1 MPETLFFTDADGVDV
16 AYYRWN
22 PDGAPRG
29 VVLIAHG
36 ASEHGARYNRFAS
49 FLAAK
54 GFAVFAQ
61 DHRGHGNTGKSTGVG
76 IAGPNGWN
84 GVIADQHE
92 LNVLARASV
101 PDVPVVLFA
110 HSMGSMMAQRYIQ
123 LYGDEIDGVVL
134 SGSTGDM
141 GDLAGTLELI
151 DAIAKDAGADAPAP
165 TFATFNEPFA
175 PARTDFDWL
184 SRDPA
189 EVDKYIADPFC
200 GDSNPLS
207 LGYVRGLM
215 STLKDAWDPA
225 NESQLRKDL
234 PVLFITGELD
244 PVSQQA
250 STVHLLEQRYRD
262 HGLKDVTA
270 RYYPEAR
277 HELLNETNRD
287 DVQADVLGWIERV
300 TSAS

>member
-1 MPETLFFTDADGVDV
+1 MPETLTFTDTDGVDV

-22 PDGAPRG
+22 PDGEPRA

-36 ASEHGARYNRFAS
+36 ASEHGARYDRFAS
-49 FLAAK
+49 VLATN

-76 IAGPNGWN
+76 IAGPNGWK
-84 GVIADQHE
+84 GVVEDQHE
-92 LNVLARASV
+92 LNALARAAV
-101 PDVPVVLFA
+101 PGVPVVLFA
-110 HSMGSMMAQRYIQ
+110 HSMGSMLAQRYIQ
-123 LYGDEIDGVVL
+123 LYGGEIDGVVL

-141 GDLAGTLELI
+141 GDLGGTIELL
-151 DAIAKDAGADAPAP
+151 DAIAKDAGEDTPAPAF
-165 TFATFNEPFA
+165 TTFNEPFA

-184 SRDPA
+184 SRDPT

-200 GDSNPLS
+200 GDGNPMS

-215 STLKDAWDPA
+215 ATLQEAWDPA

-234 PVLFITGELD
+234 PVLFIAGELD

-250 STVHLLEQRYRD
+250 STVRLLEQRYRD
-262 HGLKDVTA
+262 HGLTDVTA
-270 RYYPEAR
+270 LYYPEAR

-287 DVQADVLGWIERV
+287 EVQADVLAWIERV
-300 TSAS
+300 ISE

>member
-1 MPETLFFTDADGVDV
+1 VPETLFFTDASGVDV

-22 PDGAPRG
+22 PEGPPKG
-29 VVLIAHG
+29 IVLIAHG
-36 ASEHGARYNRFAS
+36 ASEHGARYDRFAS
-49 FLAAK
+49 FLASHS
-54 GFAVFAQ
+54 FAVFAQ
-61 DHRGHGNTGKSTGVG
+61 DHRGHGNTSKATGVG

-84 GVIADQHE
+84 GMIEDQHE
-92 LNVLARASV
+92 LNVLARAAV

-141 GDLAGTLELI
+141 GDLGGTIELI
-151 DAIAKDAGADAPAP
+151 DAIAKDAGADSPAP

-175 PARTDFDWL
+175 PTRTDFDWL
-184 SRDPA
+184 SRDEA

-200 GDSNPLS
+200 GDNHPLS

-215 STLKDAWDPA
+215 STLQEAWDPA
-225 NESQLRKDL
+225 NESALRRDL
-234 PVLFITGELD
+234 PVLFITGALD
-244 PVSQQA
+244 PVSQQS
-250 STVHLLEQRYRD
+250 STIQLLEQRYKD
-262 HGLKDVTA
+262 HGLTDVTA
-270 RYYPEAR
+270 LYYPDAR

-287 DVQADVLGWIERV
+287 EVQADVLAWIERV
-300 TSAS
+300 TSNR

>member
-1 MPETLFFTDADGVDV
+1 MPETLFFTDADGIDV

-22 PDGAPRG
+22 PDDAPRG

-36 ASEHGARYNRFAS
+36 ASEHGARYDRFAS
-49 FLAAK
+49 FLASN

-61 DHRGHGNTGKSTGVG
+61 DHRGHGNTGKTTGAG

-84 GVIADQHE
+84 GVIEDQHE
-92 LNVLARASV
+92 LNVLARAAV

-141 GDLAGTLELI
+141 GDLAGTIELL
-151 DAIAKDAGADAPAP
+151 DAIAKDAGPDTPAP
-165 TFATFNEPFA
+165 GFSTFNDGFA

-207 LGYVRGLM
+207 LGYVGGLM

-250 STVHLLEQRYRD
+250 STVRLLEQRYRD
-262 HGLKDVTA
+262 HGVNDVTA
-270 RYYPEAR
+270 LYYPEAR